1 MVPVVRHCVG
11 AESTSIRASSLSM
24 MTAHSICSWA
34 IEAVIAPIRLA
45 CVARASSTL
54 ANCKAS
60 WVGQC
65 TLFTFYEKAVPVSST
80 AIFGGSDLAT

>member
-11 AESTSIRASSLSM
+11 TEFNKYPAKLTLYDDCAFDLLVGDRSSNC
-24 MTAHSICSWA
+24 TD
-34 IEAVIAPIRLA
+34 